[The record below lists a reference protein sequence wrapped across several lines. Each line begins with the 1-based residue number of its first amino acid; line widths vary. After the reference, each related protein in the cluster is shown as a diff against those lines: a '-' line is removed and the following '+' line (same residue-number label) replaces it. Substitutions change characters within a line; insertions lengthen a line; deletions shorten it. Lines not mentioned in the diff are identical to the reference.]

1 MLKFYHFCNKI
12 YFLNYIFVEAI
23 EIKNEKCKLI
33 LFLSLEGG
41 RHSPDTEDEAVSEFE
56 VDEAT
61 SKKEEYSLP
70 QPICQIFYTKV

>member
-1 MLKFYHFCNKI
+1 MR
-12 YFLNYIFVEAI
+12 
-23 EIKNEKCKLI
+23 NENR